1 MEIDASLPR
10 SQWGKKRE
18 AQQEDGGMGSPVPGA
33 SIERD
38 FARKGEDGEGGEGKD
53 KERDNGEEENKD
65 EKTEEKKND
74 KKPRKERLA
83 DAVLTAATAGY

>member
-1 MEIDASLPR
+1 MTPLR
-10 SQWGKKRE
+10 LGW
-18 AQQEDGGMGSPVPGA
+18 
-33 SIERD
+33 
-38 FARKGEDGEGGEGKD
+38 EGGEGKD